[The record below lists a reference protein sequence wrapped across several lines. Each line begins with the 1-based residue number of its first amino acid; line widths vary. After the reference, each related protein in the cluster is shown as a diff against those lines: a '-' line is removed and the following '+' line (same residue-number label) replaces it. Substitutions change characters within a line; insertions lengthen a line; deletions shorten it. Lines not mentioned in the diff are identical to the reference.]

1 MTATAAVTLTV
12 PSHPKYLY
20 VIRSALYPLVIDAG
34 FSKKEAGKIILA
46 VDEACSNVIKYAYE
60 GDHSQVITLKA
71 TTEDGRCTIV
81 IEDFGKQV
89 DASRIAPRDLADV
102 RPGGLGTHFM
112 GTVFDRVEYDT
123 SRERGT
129 LLTLEKRKG

>member
-1 MTATAAVTLTV
+1 MSSGAH
-12 PSHPKYLY
+12 S
-20 VIRSALYPLVIDAG
+20 IRLLLMRA
-34 FSKKEAGKIILA
+34 FKKEAGKIILA
-46 VDEACSNVIKYAYE
+46 VDEACSNVIKYAHE
-60 GDHSQVITLKA
+60 GDHSQIITLKA